1 MDRRNNYRSHRII
14 DEMLEI
20 ISQIIEEPI
29 IQVIRASQAMSL
41 EVDESTDVS
50 TSRQLD
56 LHVRCD
62 RMFGGQFTPVTNV
75 DRFFP
80 FSTVCE
86 IITSLICSIPN
97 VVFVQFR
104 YLDNEGLVFNQL
116 LDIVSVPDGR
126 ANTIVTA
133 IKTVLMNKN
142 MPTEK
147 LYGIDTDGAAVMT
160 GQV

>member
-50 TSRQLD
+50 TSRKLD

-75 DRFFP
+75 D
-80 FSTVCE
+80 
-86 IITSLICSIPN
+86 
-97 VVFVQFR
+97 
-104 YLDNEGLVFNQL
+104 
-116 LDIVSVPDGR
+116 
-126 ANTIVTA
+126 
-133 IKTVLMNKN
+133 
-142 MPTEK
+142 
-147 LYGIDTDGAAVMT
+147 
-160 GQV
+160 

>member
-1 MDRRNNYRSHRII
+1 MDHRNNYRSHRIV

-29 IQVIRASQAMSL
+29 IQEIRASQAMSL

-75 DRFFP
+75 D
-80 FSTVCE
+80 
-86 IITSLICSIPN
+86 
-97 VVFVQFR
+97 
-104 YLDNEGLVFNQL
+104 
-116 LDIVSVPDGR
+116 
-126 ANTIVTA
+126 
-133 IKTVLMNKN
+133 
-142 MPTEK
+142 
-147 LYGIDTDGAAVMT
+147 
-160 GQV
+160 

>member
-1 MDRRNNYRSHRII
+1 
-14 DEMLEI
+14 
-20 ISQIIEEPI
+20 
-29 IQVIRASQAMSL
+29 
-41 EVDESTDVS
+41 
-50 TSRQLD
+50 
-56 LHVRCD
+56 
-62 RMFGGQFTPVTNV
+62 
-75 DRFFP
+75 
-80 FSTVCE
+80 VCE

-104 YLDNEGLVFNQL
+104 YLDNEGLVFNQF

-126 ANTIVTA
+126 ADTIVTA